1 MAYRKIIVYT
11 MNKIL
16 RTLLSGSMM
25 LFLIVIAAAA
35 TQNPVVNLQ
44 EVEVPITNVE
54 LGCHPYWRNPLII
67 GDNQGLQK
75 ALGEGSTNYC
85 KLDRNLKI
93 DFQKHTLILLTEF
106 ADCQAMIYPRVTK
119 DPAKKLFVVTLEE
132 KYGGCRGMTPH
143 SFSFL
148 TEKLPPDYSVH
159 FADPKRT
166 K

>member
-1 MAYRKIIVYT
+1 MRR
-11 MNKIL
+11 IL
-16 RTLLSGSMM
+16 RGFFFGSMV
-25 LFLIVIAAAA
+25 LCLVLIATGATHNLAADS
-35 TQNPVVNLQ
+35 Q
-44 EVEVPITNVE
+44 EVEVPITDVE
-54 LGCHPYWRNPLII
+54 LGCHPEWRNPLII
-67 GDNQGLQK
+67 ADNQALQK
-75 ALGEGSTNYC
+75 ALAEGSTNYC

-93 DFQKHTLILLTEF
+93 DFQKYTLILLTEF

-148 TEKLPPDYSVH
+148 MEKLPADYSVH